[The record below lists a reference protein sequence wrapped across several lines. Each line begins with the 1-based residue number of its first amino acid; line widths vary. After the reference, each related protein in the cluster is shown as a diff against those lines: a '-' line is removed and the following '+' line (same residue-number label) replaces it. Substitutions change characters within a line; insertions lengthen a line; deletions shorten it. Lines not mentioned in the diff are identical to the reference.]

1 VIGLYL
7 VKQIE
12 KGGAT
17 RILLDKIIDKR
28 NGAPAL
34 LVQGSDYYNY
44 VNVTT
49 FSVIF
54 DYQLINFPGHFL
66 MEFV

>member
-28 NGAPAL
+28 NGSPAL
-34 LVQGSDYYNY
+34 LVQGSDYYY

-49 FSVIF
+49 FSSE
-54 DYQLINFPGHFL
+54 YLIPTYKL
-66 MEFV
+66 PW

>member
-1 VIGLYL
+1 MIGLYL

-28 NGAPAL
+28 NGSPAL
-34 LVQGSDYYNY
+34 LVQGSDYYY
-44 VNVTT
+44 VNVTA
-49 FSVIF
+49 FSSDI
-54 DYQLINFPGHFL
+54 
-66 MEFV
+66 